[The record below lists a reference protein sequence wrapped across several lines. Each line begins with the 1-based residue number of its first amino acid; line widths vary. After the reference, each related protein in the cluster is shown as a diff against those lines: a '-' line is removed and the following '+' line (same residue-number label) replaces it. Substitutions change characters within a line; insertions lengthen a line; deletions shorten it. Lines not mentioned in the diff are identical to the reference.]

1 MLFFPFFPAV
11 GVTRV
16 RRSGQT
22 CAEVAYLSPGGDC
35 FDPFWNGNPFL
46 AFSLGLLCQD
56 SLWTV

>member
-1 MLFFPFFPAV
+1 MPFGIRFTPDV
-11 GVTRV
+11 VTRV

-46 AFSLGLLCQD
+46 AFFLGLLCQN
-56 SLWTV
+56 